1 MENFDEIDEP
11 VLLSPSEK
19 KRRRRPENSAH
30 ALAKRA
36 RYSGDEKIPR
46 VSCTHK
52 ACVCPASTLT
62 ENDLAYIKGQP
73 YATTDKVNQDAIL
86 ISHMAVQQCKRK
98 RPMVEDQ
105 DRQRNKAVT
114 VKYSALKE
122 NKEKIPLCQASC
134 LSIFCEYSHLLT
146 LSLVDLW
153 EEAWMPPPQEPLH
166 N

>member
-1 MENFDEIDEP
+1 MVNFDEIDEP

-19 KRRRRPENSAH
+19 KRRRRPENSAR
-30 ALAKRA
+30 ALSERDTVVTK
-36 RYSGDEKIPR
+36 EIPR

-52 ACVCPASTLT
+52 AGVCPASTLT

-98 RPMVEDQ
+98 RPRVEDK
-105 DRQRNKAVT
+105 DRQRNRAVT

-122 NKEKIPLCQASC
+122 NKEKIPVCQASF

-146 LSLVDLW
+146 SLVDLW
-153 EEAWMPPPQEPLH
+153 EDAWMPPPQEPVH